1 MTLRDPEPTSWP
13 PPRPMQPPSRLPG
26 WLTLASVLAS
36 LLAPLLALLLGW
48 QAGGS
53 AHPRPLTLSQ
63 TLPLLPELRPLAD
76 NPPAAQGQS
85 VTSDNTE
92 SVPRHLPERR
102 EEQLP
107 PPAPSRPPDLT
118 VLGRMNLDPG

>member
-1 MTLRDPEPTSWP
+1 
-13 PPRPMQPPSRLPG
+13 MQPPSRLPG

-36 LLAPLLALLLGW
+36 LLASGLAFMLAPLLALLLGG

-53 AHPRPLTLSQ
+53 GHPRPLTLSQ

-85 VTSDNTE
+85 VASDNAE
-92 SVPRHLPERR
+92 SVPQHLPGSR
-102 EEQLP
+102 EERLP